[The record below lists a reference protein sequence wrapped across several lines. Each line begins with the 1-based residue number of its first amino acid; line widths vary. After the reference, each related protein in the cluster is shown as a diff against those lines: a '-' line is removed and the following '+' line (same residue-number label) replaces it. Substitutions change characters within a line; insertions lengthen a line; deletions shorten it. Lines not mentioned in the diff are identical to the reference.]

1 MKINFYASLR
11 QVAGQKSIELPIAN
25 GITVRGLISEVIK
38 NLPSMER
45 ELLNDNGELYEHIH
59 IVINGRD
66 VRYLEGGLDRE
77 VIPTDQ
83 VSVFPAVSGG
93 SKWV

>member
-1 MKINFYASLR
+1 MKVNFYASLR
-11 QVAGQKSIELPIAN
+11 QVAGQKSIELPISN
-25 GITVRGLISEVIK
+25 GITVRGLVSEIIK
-38 NLPSMER
+38 TLPLMER

-59 IVINGRD
+59 IVVNGRD

-77 VIPTDQ
+77 ITPDDQ